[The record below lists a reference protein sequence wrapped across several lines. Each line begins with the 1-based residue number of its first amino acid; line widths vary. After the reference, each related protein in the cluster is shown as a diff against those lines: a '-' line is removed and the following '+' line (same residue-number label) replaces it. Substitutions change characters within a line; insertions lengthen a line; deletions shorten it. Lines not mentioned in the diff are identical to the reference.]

1 MNRAFVNRSCLGN
14 VQSIPGLIELDTAL
28 IGEAE
33 VRQYTVGVIY
43 ADLLAVHLDHRRRTA
58 GAAGKAGNFQCCLDI
73 ADQTVIVR
81 SKVGYCIDTCIIED
95 IAFCSAL
102 IGGLQLE
109 CIRISEATDDLI
121 NQELSRD
128 SKRDIGIGIF
138 SGSCDTN
145 RMIPH
150 LIAVQ
155 KNQTNGLTSCSGH
168 RIPNGTAGSTAAS
181 V

>member
-1 MNRAFVNRSCLGN
+1 MDSAFVDRTGLGN
-14 VQSIPGLIELDTAL
+14 VQRVAGLIELDTAL

-128 SKRDIGIGIF
+128 SKRDIWIGIF